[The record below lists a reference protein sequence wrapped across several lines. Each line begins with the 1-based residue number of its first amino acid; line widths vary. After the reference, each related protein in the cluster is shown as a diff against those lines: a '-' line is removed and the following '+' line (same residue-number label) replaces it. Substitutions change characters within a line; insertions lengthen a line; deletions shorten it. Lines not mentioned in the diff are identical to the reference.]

1 MNGTQRYTDGATWQ
15 ETAGYSRA
23 VRRGNVVAV
32 SGTTATGPDGAALF
46 PGDTLAQAR
55 ECLARV
61 LHALDE
67 LGASP
72 DDVIRTVIYLA
83 PEASWEHAATAHR
96 EAFGEVR
103 PANTMLYVASLIGD
117 GFLVEAEA
125 LAVTQS
131 AGFAG

>member
-1 MNGTQRYTDGATWQ
+1 MTETRRYTDGTAWQ

-23 VRRGNVVAV
+23 VRRGNVIAV

-46 PGDTLAQAR
+46 PGDTAAQAR

-83 PEASWEHAATAHR
+83 PEASWEQAATAHR

-117 GFLVEAEA
+117 GFLVEVEA
-125 LAVTQS
+125 LAVTES